1 MRRLR
6 RLFVMLFVVSTLL
19 GAMHEIIHHHHHDM
33 DGHAESCPIY
43 LLTQTIAVPTEA
55 YQLPSLALGYE
66 PFTLNLYLYPSIR
79 SSPRAAVHLLLLN
92 LLSY

>member
-33 DGHAESCPIY
+33 DGHAEESCPIY

-66 PFTLNLYLYPSIR
+66 PFTPQSLPIPIDSIIFSR
-79 SSPRAAVHLLLLN
+79 SRSPPIA
-92 LLSY
+92 